1 MKRALGTGFI
11 WPDQVD
17 TDTVDDDQII
27 KKNYQNHPLD
37 VEMCCPL
44 RDLRFS
50 NISLS

>member
-1 MKRALGTGFI
+1 MKHALGTGFI
-11 WPDQVD
+11 RPNQVHTVTVD
-17 TDTVDDDQII
+17 TDQII

-37 VEMCCPL
+37 IEMCCPL